1 MALTKVTGSVI
12 KDSVS
17 LSGNVSIGGTLTY
30 EDVTNVDSV
39 GVITARNGLHVT
51 GGNFGIG
58 TNNPTKL
65 LEIFGTDPTIKLR
78 DSSGDAYA
86 LIEGDSADQGSLRFR
101 ADPLGAGSGTHIRF
115 DTDGTERLRIAS
127 NGDIGLGTVPETD
140 SFQPSLYFAGGN
152 ANIWGS
158 GNANLYTAV
167 NVRYTGGGGWKYNND
182 GLGSYTAQQSGTWEF
197 RNAPSGTADNVA
209 TFTTRVHINSAGN
222 VRIGSGAP
230 ALAVG
235 SGLEIDTGGAA
246 TLRLEDS
253 SVGSSFEIQNTGSVI
268 KQRMYN
274 NQPWVIEHGSG
285 EKVRVD
291 NSGRVLINTTT
302 TYPSNQML
310 YVKGG
315 SPSTVYDGQVYLE
328 GSETSGAINTG
339 GTLLFGGHDGGTA
352 RTWGA
357 IRTLKEDGTS
367 GNYGSYMAFL
377 TRPNG
382 SAPTERFRINSLG
395 NVEIGTATDAG
406 NTLRYFDIANY
417 NTGNSAG
424 VVQRLLT
431 RKSDGTSAA
440 GLDIVKYKAGGAY
453 LINYETIGSNG
464 FIAFSTGENAG
475 APAERVRITS
485 AGELGVN
492 TTAPVEKLGI
502 SGNMRFVNPTGTT
515 SRITAL
521 PSGSY
526 NTGTTGGSA
535 VCFQRFADGGG
546 GSDEI
551 FFETHW
557 QGNRHGESMR
567 INKYGHVITPNQP
580 SFNVTVGGGQL
591 NSNVGVIVFTNT
603 TTLGNHNTGNHY
615 NTSNGRFTAP
625 VAGRYQIN
633 ARMLTNSST
642 NAYMIYLLRVN
653 ANHHGYI
660 AHNHS
665 DYWLME
671 SGSWVLN
678 LQAND
683 YVDCYL
689 QLHSGHGGFNYAS
702 FSGFLIG

>member
-39 GVITARNGLHVT
+39 GVVTARNGLHVT

-140 SFQPSLYFAGGN
+140 SFRPSLYFAGGN

-230 ALAVG
+230 AIAVG

-302 TYPSNQML
+302 TYSSNQML

-357 IRTLKEDGTS
+357 IRTLKENGTS
-367 GNYGSYMAFL
+367 TNYASYMAFL

-382 SAPTERFRINSLG
+382 SAPTEKLRINSGGQVNIGGDYTQTSRFVNINGGSGVGQLQVKGTEADIWLHSTGPSGQWRILGSTGNNTHRFRIYDQ
-395 NVEIGTATDAG
+395 T
-406 NTLRYFDIANY
+406 
-417 NTGNSAG
+417 
-424 VVQRLLT
+424 
-431 RKSDGTSAA
+431 
-440 GLDIVKYKAGGAY
+440 
-453 LINYETIGSNG
+453 
-464 FIAFSTGENAG
+464 NAS
-475 APAERVRITS
+475 ERF
-485 AGELGVN
+485 A
-492 TTAPVEKLGI
+492 
-502 SGNMRFVNPTGTT
+502 
-515 SRITAL
+515 ITA
-521 PSGSY
+521 
-526 NTGTTGGSA
+526 
-535 VCFQRFADGGG
+535 
-546 GSDEI
+546 
-551 FFETHW
+551 
-557 QGNRHGESMR
+557 QG
-567 INKYGHVITPNQP
+567 YVTTPNQP

-633 ARMLTNSST
+633 ARMLTNSSSQT
-642 NAYMIYLLRVN
+642 HTTYLLRVN

-660 AHNHS
+660 GHNHS